1 MISLTDL
8 VSEAFRPA
16 ARNKGLRPV
25 RQADIL
31 SAFGSAAAECNSAGR
46 TDLVVYVP
54 NLVHRANLICA
65 AHVALGSARVSR
77 VGDRLLAIADF
88 SRKIVS
94 ARRRKSEPDRRYTR
108 DACATRNYLAASE
121 LTRDDSSAIEKSC
134 CVASSVSTLAPFA
147 SAFRGGVIF
156 IPTSLLTPRSSMVTP

>member
-54 NLVHRANLICA
+54 NLVYRANLICA
-65 AHVALGSARVSR
+65 AHVALGIARVSR
-77 VGDRLLAIADF
+77 VGDRLLAIAVF
-88 SRKIVS
+88 SGKTAS
-94 ARRRKSEPDRRYTR
+94 AIRRISEPDGRYTR
-108 DACATRNYLAASE
+108 EPCPILDRLASRAR
-121 LTRDDSSAIEKSC
+121 T
-134 CVASSVSTLAPFA
+134 
-147 SAFRGGVIF
+147 
-156 IPTSLLTPRSSMVTP
+156 

>member
-54 NLVHRANLICA
+54 NLVYRANLICA
-65 AHVALGSARVSR
+65 AHVALGSARVS
-77 VGDRLLAIADF
+77 GLSDFTSSQGMGKKLLH
-88 SRKIVS
+88 
-94 ARRRKSEPDRRYTR
+94 
-108 DACATRNYLAASE
+108 
-121 LTRDDSSAIEKSC
+121 
-134 CVASSVSTLAPFA
+134 
-147 SAFRGGVIF
+147 G
-156 IPTSLLTPRSSMVTP
+156 

>member
-54 NLVHRANLICA
+54 NLVYRANLICA

-88 SRKIVS
+88 SRNIVS
-94 ARRRKSEPDRRYTR
+94 ARPGKSEPDRR
-108 DACATRNYLAASE
+108 
-121 LTRDDSSAIEKSC
+121 
-134 CVASSVSTLAPFA
+134 
-147 SAFRGGVIF
+147 
-156 IPTSLLTPRSSMVTP
+156 